1 MEQLKKTINNSIVTS
16 EIDGVVKTI
25 NTDSSSV
32 DAYTGEPDPLITI
45 LATGDYRVKGTVNE
59 QNIQS
64 LMLGS
69 RVIVHSRVNENQIW
83 RGTLDSIDMEAA
95 SSNQT
100 DMYASNQ
107 PGNTNSSTYPFY
119 VVLDDD
125 EGLML
130 GQHVYIEMDTG
141 QMEAKSGLW
150 LPSYYIVQ
158 EEGSTPYVW
167 AANEKEK
174 LEKRE
179 LTIGEHDEEMDQYE
193 ILDGLTSGDYITY
206 PSQGLEEGMP
216 ITHNFDEATFGMD
229 NSGDD
234 LNLDDPDMVNEMYDD
249 NFDDFL
255 ATGYDA
261 TMPDA
266 SMADAVPDDIIE
278 GDLADEGKLLDDQF
292 LNEGVPSD
300 AGSGNVSIIGGF
312 DGGL

>member
-1 MEQLKKTINNSIVTS
+1 
-16 EIDGVVKTI
+16 
-25 NTDSSSV
+25 
-32 DAYTGEPDPLITI
+32 
-45 LATGDYRVKGTVNE
+45 
-59 QNIQS
+59 
-64 LMLGS
+64 
-69 RVIVHSRVNENQIW
+69 
-83 RGTLDSIDMEAA
+83 
-95 SSNQT
+95 
-100 DMYASNQ
+100 
-107 PGNTNSSTYPFY
+107 
-119 VVLDDD
+119 
-125 EGLML
+125 
-130 GQHVYIEMDTG
+130 
-141 QMEAKSGLW
+141 MEAKSGLW

-158 EEGSTPYVW
+158 EEESTPYVW

-179 LTIGEHDEEMDQYE
+179 LTLGEHDEEMDQYE